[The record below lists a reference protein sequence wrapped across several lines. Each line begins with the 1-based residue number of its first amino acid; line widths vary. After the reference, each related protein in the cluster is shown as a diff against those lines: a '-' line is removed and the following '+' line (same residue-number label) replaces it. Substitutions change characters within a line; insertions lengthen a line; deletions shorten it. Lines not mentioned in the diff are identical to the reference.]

1 MHAETLLDASD
12 ADSAAVAVDGM
23 VAAQSRPQP
32 RQHPIDVYEK
42 IDRLIMLIDR
52 ALTEQVNA
60 IMHHPRFQAMEAR
73 WRGLAYTV
81 ATASEAPD
89 VQVKLISV
97 SWPELCRDLEK
108 ATDFD
113 QSHLFDLVYNRE
125 FGMAGGEPFGILL
138 GDYRVCHGINPEFGT
153 DDVAAMRFI
162 AGVAAASFAPFLLE
176 ARPELLELDSFCDLD
191 LLPEMTH
198 IFESLAFVRWQSL
211 RGIEDSRFLGLLAP
225 RVLIRTPLRPYDRT
239 RIDGFQFEEKITAA
253 GTELLWAS
261 PIYAF
266 SRVVVR
272 AFTQSGWFADLRG
285 APQDADGGGLVTDL
299 PTMHFSTDRPGLA
312 AQPPVEIRLTAAQ
325 ERAFSDHG
333 LIPVGYAPS
342 TPWLVFNANPSLHR
356 PMRTTSRIA
365 DENARIAAMLQY
377 VLCASRFAHFLK
389 VMMRDKVGSLGGP
402 ADIEKMI
409 DDWLQRHCLGND
421 DAPNE
426 LKAKFPLRAASVSVR
441 EMPGRPGVLGCV
453 LRLQPHFQLDDVSA
467 SFQLVA
473 EVSTFSEV

>member
-12 ADSAAVAVDGM
+12 LDRPAKP
-23 VAAQSRPQP
+23 VAAPAPRSRAW
-32 RQHPIDVYEK
+32 RDATAREK
-42 IDRLIMLIDR
+42 IDRLITLIDR

-60 IMHHPRFQAMEAR
+60 ILHHPRFQALEAR
-73 WRGLAYTV
+73 WRGLEYLVTTSLDAQ
-81 ATASEAPD
+81 D
-89 VQVKLISV
+89 VQIKVLSV

-125 FGMAGGEPFGILL
+125 FGMAGGEPFGLL
-138 GDYRVCHGINPEFGT
+138 IGDYRIGHGINPEFGT
-153 DDVAAMRFI
+153 DDVAAMRVI
-162 AGVAAASFAPFLLE
+162 AGVAAASFSPFLLE
-176 ARPELLELDSFCDLD
+176 ARPELLELDSFGDLD
-191 LLPEMTH
+191 LLPDMAH
-198 IFESLAFVRWQSL
+198 IFESAAFIRWQAL
-211 RGIEDSRFLGLLAP
+211 RGLEDARFLGLLAP
-225 RVLIRTPLRPYDRT
+225 RVLVRRPLTPYDRR
-239 RIDGFQFEEKITAA
+239 RIDGFLFEEKITAS
-253 GTELLWAS
+253 GEELLWGS
-261 PIYAF
+261 PVYAF
-266 SRVVVR
+266 ARIVIR
-272 AFTQSGWFADLRG
+272 AFSQSGWFADLRG

-312 AQPPVEIRLTAAQ
+312 AQPPIEIRLTSAQ

-333 LIPVGYAPS
+333 LIPVGHAPS

-356 PMRTTSRIA
+356 PVRTQSRIA

-389 VMMRDKVGSLGGP
+389 MMMRDRVGSLGGP

-421 DAPNE
+421 DAPND

-441 EMPGRPGVLGCV
+441 EVPGRPGVLGCI